1 MYEGERD
8 RTGRQGGWRDGGMG
22 RNKPGPRVQAAKG
35 YMTTFCHICGLD
47 IVWDFSIHKKREHEE
62 KSDFCNFCGT
72 EEFGEVF
79 PVFLERNITRKMHSL
94 AVIVPH
100 FLRTKSKFLYK
111 ISKVEQNRDHLHK
124 DFNDPICLYKDIIEK
139 SLKRFL
145 KTRKYDVGN
154 STYKKLSLNLKRKK

>member
-1 MYEGERD
+1 MSSRLNPESFIKIHQQEAEILGILVRIL
-8 RTGRQGGWRDGGMG
+8 RRGREGWRDGGMR

-79 PVFLERNITRKMHSL
+79 PVFLERNSTRKMHSL

-100 FLRTKSKFLYK
+100 FLRTKSKILYK
-111 ISKVEQNRDHLHK
+111 ISKVEQNGDHLHK
-124 DFNDPICLYKDIIEK
+124 DFNDP
-139 SLKRFL
+139 
-145 KTRKYDVGN
+145 
-154 STYKKLSLNLKRKK
+154 KLL